1 MKKGTLKDI
10 KAMIISVAA
19 GVAAFVWWGVLFP
32 ELCFPEDTFKVVY
45 EEDIEGM
52 EMLSEDDVFAG
63 LLRAGEEQVVVRSRL
78 LEWIR
83 KQMK

>member
-10 KAMIISVAA
+10 KAVIVSVAA

-32 ELCFPEDTFKVVY
+32 ELCFPEDVY
-45 EEDIEGM
+45 EVVFEEDAEGA
-52 EMLSEDDVFAG
+52 EMLSEEDVFEG
-63 LLRAGEEQVVVRSRL
+63 LLWAGEDRVIVRSRL

-83 KQMK
+83 RQMK